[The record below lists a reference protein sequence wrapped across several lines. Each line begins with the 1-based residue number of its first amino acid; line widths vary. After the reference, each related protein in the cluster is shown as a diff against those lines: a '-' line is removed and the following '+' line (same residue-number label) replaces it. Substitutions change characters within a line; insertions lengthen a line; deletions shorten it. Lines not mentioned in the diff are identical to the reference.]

1 MKVVTG
7 DERDMGTESNVF
19 IEMFGPKKKHTG
31 KQFLEFA
38 SNKKKFEPS
47 SIETFSVEAVDV
59 DEVKEIEVFRY
70 NNY

>member
-19 IEMFGPKKKHTG
+19 IEMFGLKKKHTG

-38 SNKKKFEPS
+38 STKKKFEPS

-59 DEVKEIEVFRY
+59 DEVKEIEVI
-70 NNY
+70 